1 MTIFPFKINYS
12 MPAMSANYY
21 FIQDWNIC
29 DLGGTKEW
37 EEEREWRQMLN
48 NEVYWREVKDAIT
61 LSLTNY

>member
-1 MTIFPFKINYS
+1 